1 MVSVRLS
8 KSQRVLSIEDNQ
20 SSRWIQVVE
29 GYGGW
34 MMRASLRSRA
44 VSSCG
49 WISCVGCVD
58 CAGFFNRA
66 SYLSCAECFSCVY
79 CFSRVGRVNCVSR
92 VNCASRVSCV
102 GCPHMQPATSARD
115 TAANQCTAS
124 NAEMQSYSFTDGIRV
139 VTSLVII
146 YYTN

>member
-1 MVSVRLS
+1 
-8 KSQRVLSIEDNQ
+8 
-20 SSRWIQVVE
+20 
-29 GYGGW
+29 
-34 MMRASLRSRA
+34 MMRASIRSRA

-58 CAGFFNRA
+58 YAGFFNRA

-79 CFSRVGRVNCVSR
+79 CFSRVGRVDCVG
-92 VNCASRVSCV
+92 RVSCV
-102 GCPHMQPATSARD
+102 GCPHIQPATSARN